1 MHRNLLYGLI
11 FIVMASCNGDA
22 NRTSL
27 CYNGIKDGNETRID
41 CGGPDCNPCEISC
54 VDQLLNG
61 DEEGVDCGGPFCIE
75 CDPIVTEFSATINT
89 TPFLN
94 SVNSVVLINKVFN
107 ISGLVSDVVITIMI
121 PADIAPGF
129 YEIPGSALS
138 GTVSD
143 GSVVPPLFYVSG
155 SGDFTIAT
163 HDKLN
168 KKIIGTFEFGGRASG
183 GETLVVINGSFQITY

>member
-1 MHRNLLYGLI
+1 MNRFFLSG
-11 FIVMASCNGDA
+11 FIVFVFASCNPEA
-22 NRTSL
+22 NKIRP
-27 CYNGIKDGNETRID
+27 CFNGIKDGNETRID
-41 CGGPDCNPCEISC
+41 CGGSDCDPCKITC
-54 VDQLLNG
+54 TDLLLNG
-61 DEEGVDCGGPFCIE
+61 DEEGIDCGGNLCNV
-75 CDPIVTEFSATINT
+75 CNPIVTEFSAVINT
-89 TPFLN
+89 TPFTN
-94 SVNSVVLINKVFN
+94 SVNSVDLVNKVFY

-129 YEIPGSALS
+129 YELPGSALS

-143 GSVVPPLFYVSG
+143 GSVVPPLFYVSE

-168 KKIIGTFEFGGRASG
+168 KKIIGTFEFGGTASG